1 MNEQDL
7 YQLLE
12 DKYDQYN
19 RKRFIETD
27 PISVPHLFSKKEDI
41 EIAGFFAAT
50 LAWGQ
55 RSTIIKNTK
64 KLMQYMDMTP
74 YDFILNHSKPEL
86 KPFQKFVHRTF
97 NAQDTLFFIH
107 SLKNIYTHHKG
118 LENAFS
124 LTNGSIP
131 EKINHFRNL
140 FLIKKLES
148 RTAKH
153 ISNPLIGSA
162 AKRINMYLRWMVR
175 NDKRGV
181 DFGLWKKIKPSELF
195 CPLDVHSGR
204 VARKLGLLHTK
215 QNNWKAVEELTLKLK
230 TFHPNDPIRYD
241 FALFGLGAFE
251 NF

>member
-12 DKYDQYN
+12 EKYDLYN

-55 RSTIIKNTK
+55 RTTIIKNAK
-64 KLMQYMDMTP
+64 KIMQFMDMAP
-74 YDFILNHSKPEL
+74 HDFIINHSKPEL

-97 NAQDTLFFIH
+97 NAQDALFFIKA
-107 SLKNIYTHHKG
+107 LKNIYTNHKG
-118 LENAFS
+118 LENVFT
-124 LTNGSIP
+124 LTNKPIP
-131 EKINHFRNL
+131 EKIGSFRNL
-140 FLIKKLES
+140 FLSHNLDC

-153 ISNPLIGSA
+153 ISNPLVGSS
-162 AKRINMYLRWMVR
+162 AKRLNMFLRWMVR

-181 DFGLWKKIKPSELF
+181 DFGIWKKITPAELF

-204 VARKLGLLHTK
+204 VARRLGILQTK
-215 QNNWKAVEELTLKLK
+215 QNNWKAVEELTQRLK
-230 TFHPNDPIRYD
+230 TFNEKDPIRYD

>member
-12 DKYDQYN
+12 EKYDLYN

-55 RSTIIKNTK
+55 RTTIIKNAK
-64 KLMQYMDMTP
+64 KIMQFMDMTP
-74 YDFILNHSKPEL
+74 HDFIVNHSKPEL

-97 NAQDTLFFIH
+97 NAQDALFFIKT
-107 SLKNIYTHHKG
+107 LKNIYTNHKG
-118 LENAFS
+118 LENVFT
-124 LTNGSIP
+124 LTNKPIP
-131 EKINHFRNL
+131 EKIGLFRNL
-140 FLIKKLES
+140 FLSSNLKC

-153 ISNPLIGSA
+153 ISNPLIGSS
-162 AKRINMYLRWMVR
+162 AKRLNMFLRWMVR

-181 DFGLWKKIKPSELF
+181 DFGIWKKISPSELF

-204 VARKLGLLHTK
+204 VARKLGILHAK
-215 QNNWKAVEELTLKLK
+215 QNNWKAVEELTLRLR
-230 TFHPNDPIRYD
+230 TFNEKDPIRYD